1 MRVAELWRYP
11 VKSLRGEQLREAEI
25 AAGGIP
31 GDRAVHVVDEYD
43 RLITS
48 RTRGKLL
55 LLDATL
61 APDGEPLVNGHRWD
75 GEEAAASLRAAA
87 GDDVRLVR
95 SEGGHRFDDTDLLVA
110 TDGAIAWMRKDRR
123 RFRPNVLI
131 EGVEGLAERAW
142 PGSRLRVGE
151 ALLDVRW
158 LCERCVM
165 TTLDPDTAEVD
176 VGVLRRVNAE
186 LDGRFALNCNVVEP
200 GRVAVGDAVELIPG
214 SPPLIR

>member
-186 LDGRFALNCNVVEP
+186 LDGRFALNCDVAEP

-214 SPPLIR
+214 SPPVIR